1 MGNKNIVLKY
11 NSLNEFGE
19 YLKRSANNKTA
30 WTGRKK
36 DSQRESSS
44 DWYGTE
50 TWAEAE
56 KLFLFGDM
64 ESAKKIE
71 NGSTDGKP
79 IQSIK
84 PQTKTRTVLSY
95 AGYTPCVPAYLAG
108 SQRTMFRKQI
118 VKTKAR
124 VLTVVYNISANGGW
138 TSQKLAE
145 ASFKMLQAIY
155 KLEQK
160 SGVRINLYICD
171 CSVSQGQYV
180 MPVIRIKDS
189 GQYFNLAKVAYPLV
203 NPAMMRRHGFRWQE
217 VTIGLSSS
225 FTHSYGGAVYDNT
238 VVANLIKTN
247 LPTLKPDYVF
257 GINDAARCKDSDE
270 VISKLF
276 TNK

>member
-1 MGNKNIVLKY
+1 MKNIVMKF

-19 YLKRSANNKTA
+19 YLKRNASNKTN
-30 WTGRKK
+30 WEGHDM
-36 DSQRESSS
+36 DSQRESTS
-44 DWYGTE
+44 DWYGTRN
-50 TWAEAE
+50 WQEAE
-56 KLFLFGDM
+56 RLFLFGDM

-84 PQTKTRTVLSY
+84 PQTKSRTVLSC
-95 AGYTPCVPAYLAG
+95 AGYAPCVPAYLAG
-108 SQRTMFRKQI
+108 SQRTMYRKVT
-118 VKTKAR
+118 VKTRAK

-138 TSQKLAE
+138 SSTALAQ

-160 SGVRINLYICD
+160 SGVRVNLYICD
-171 CSVSQGQYV
+171 CSLSKGQYI
-180 MPVIRIKDS
+180 MPVVKIKDS

-203 NPAMMRRHGFRWQE
+203 NPSMMRRHGFRWQE
-217 VTIGLSSS
+217 VTMGVNHS
-225 FTHSYGGAVYDNT
+225 FVYNYGGAVYDNT

-276 TNK
+276 TNKK